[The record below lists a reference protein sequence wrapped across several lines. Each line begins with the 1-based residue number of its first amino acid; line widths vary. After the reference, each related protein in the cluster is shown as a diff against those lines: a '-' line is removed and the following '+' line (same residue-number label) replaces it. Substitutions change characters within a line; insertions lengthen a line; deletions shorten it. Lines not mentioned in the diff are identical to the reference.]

1 MAYPAGNIHLV
12 DGETCL
18 EGRVEVRY
26 NDEWRPICDD
36 QFDHLDAA
44 VVCRMLGFRYEWLLF
59 YVNNNM
65 SLKKRDVH

>member
-1 MAYPAGNIHLV
+1 MIYPAGNIRLV

-44 VVCRMLGFRYEWLLF
+44 VVCRMLGFR
-59 YVNNNM
+59 
-65 SLKKRDVH
+65 